1 MLLSQKSQYALRA
14 VFELARRHG
23 QGPVRAPQIAEAQ
36 AVPPK
41 FLGVI
46 LHQLKQAGFVESKRG
61 QEGGYV
67 LARHPRDLTVGELL
81 RFIEGPVGPVDCLTP
96 SGKNHCPLDGQ
107 CVFMPLWQRVQ
118 DAVNAIYDGTTL
130 QDLLDQEQQ
139 RTGSYV
145 PSFTI

>member
-14 VFELARRHG
+14 IYELSVRHG

-36 AVPPK
+36 AIPSN
-41 FLGVI
+41 FLGII

-61 QEGGYV
+61 HDGGYV

-96 SGKNHCPLDGQ
+96 SGKHQCRLDGN
-107 CVFMPLWQRVQ
+107 CAFMPLWQRVQ
-118 DAVNAIYDGTTL
+118 DAVNAIYDGTTF
-130 QDLLDQEQQ
+130 QDLVDQEQQ
-139 RTGSYV
+139 RRGKYV